1 MSSSKI
7 LRYGVDNYV
16 LKINP
21 GGTVLIDAVVD
32 GNGSPGN
39 VIINAN
45 LQVLGTTTTID
56 SVNLE
61 IIDNIIVLN
70 KGEQGDGVAAGYAG
84 VLIDRG
90 TAPDVGMFY
99 SEPDNAFVFARSQPD
114 GEAPSTNEI
123 GIQTNAI
130 NTYGNNLNFLNNS
143 PANARLTVFQT
154 ENYERRIFSYTNGE
168 ITFDPLQPDKIS
180 RSEPYDDDLIP
191 NIKAVTD
198 YVSAYLTRNYQDQI
212 NSPISGTFTDGFS
225 SVELFATN
233 AGDLQSR
240 IEFKVNSTTPI
251 ATITDTQADIF
262 NVRLIGNTVT
272 SAVTDGDLIVEA
284 NGTGLVLISSNTTIS
299 GDLTVEGEIL
309 DPNFEINTPYT
320 PDLLDEDYF
329 ILKDVSSNET
339 VRLTFGDL
347 QNEISR
353 TMAKSTK
360 LYVDSSVDISGNG
373 SYYKPYKTLEE
384 AFGVMQTSPDPIAIS
399 VLPGTYYTNGNL
411 ALSDD
416 CSIVSTN
423 GQYAT
428 KIIMFE
434 GFEEENCFLVG
445 SGCYVQGFA
454 FQNQRV
460 DNLADPSS
468 GFAIAFRPG
477 ARILRSPYIR
487 DCSQISNYTRQ
498 TIAAPLD
505 PVNANPLVGNGGG
518 VILADRAI
526 LDQNSLFPYIL
537 AFGATPRSPN
547 GIGYV
552 AKNGAG
558 INGISSISIFQR
570 TAFFAL
576 NGGQITLNNSGTQF
590 GDVSMRARGSTQ
602 VVDPYETTATLV
614 QNLTLSNTIFADS
627 ETIIDNMWNYLV
639 SEQYDFADEAKTRRD
654 AGFLLRSVTYDLLS
668 GQQTGTRNFIAG
680 FFDYKAD
687 RVFTPTTEYDYEKCY
702 RDTKLITEAIAY
714 DVVFGSNF
722 RTIKAAL
729 AYYRASA
736 SDVLSAPQQQ
746 LTLDAIAEHQSV
758 LVALLTDP
766 DSITRAN
773 TLYSIFLN
781 IFTNGPVFA
790 PVFDLINPVGYD
802 SGFFEAKRLLLD
814 NRQFILDEIDAWIAS
829 QIANDTPPF
838 STEFTYDVAACRR
851 DVDFIIDALSY
862 DLTYGGN
869 LETFNAAIS
878 YFVGTETQFGEGES
892 LVTIAT
898 YNYLQEILGSILGA
912 TSITPSA
919 GNVTVQNVSGPAGS
933 AEAITFA
940 QARID
945 DILFV
950 LENDGRTPTRILPVV
965 TWAASN
971 YINSFNIIT
980 ANSTRISNDVM
991 EFLSVSRKSLL
1002 GAFIESYNFLRD
1014 YIVSTYTPSVSE
1026 EELIRGLFNDIIKD
1040 TLIGPKK
1047 LTFGSLI
1054 ESLGHQF
1061 NLAGAGVNKNALPL
1075 NFRRVGTQ
1083 LPASASVLQE
1093 NGGRVRWSGADELNN
1108 QYFARG
1114 LKVNGRTGR
1123 LEGRP
1128 FTSSVRRLARRAANS
1143 RTNT

>member
-1 MSSSKI
+1 M
-7 LRYGVDNYV
+7 DNYV

-21 GGTVLIDAVVD
+21 GGTVLIDAGGD
-32 GNGSPGN
+32 GNGSPGT
-39 VIINAN
+39 VIINAD
-45 LQVLGTTTTID
+45 LQLLGTTTTID

-70 KGEQGDGVAAGYAG
+70 KGEQGAGVSAGYAG

-90 TAPDVGMFY
+90 SAPDVGMFY
-99 SEPDNAFVFARSQPD
+99 SELDNAFVFARSQPD

-123 GIQTNAI
+123 GIFTNAI
-130 NTYGNNLNFLNNS
+130 DTYGDNLNFLNNS

-154 ENYERRIFSYTNGE
+154 EDYERRIFSYTNGE

-180 RSEPYDDDLIP
+180 RSGPYDDDLIP

-198 YVSAYLTRNYQDQI
+198 YVSAFLTRNYQDQI
-212 NSPISGTFTDGFS
+212 NSPIFGTYTDGFS
-225 SVELFATN
+225 SVELLSTN

-240 IEFKVNSTTPI
+240 IEFRVNSATPV
-251 ATITDTQADIF
+251 ASITDARADIF
-262 NVRLIGNTVT
+262 NVRLTGNTVT
-272 SAVTDGDLIVEA
+272 SAITDGDLIVEA
-284 NGTGLVLISSNTTIS
+284 NGTGSVLIPSNTTIG
-299 GDLTVEGEIL
+299 GDLLVTGEIL
-309 DPNFEINTPYT
+309 NPNFEIDIPYT

-329 ILKDVSSNET
+329 ILKDVSSNEM

-360 LYVDSSVDISGNG
+360 LYVDSSVAVSGNG
-373 SYYKPYKTLEE
+373 SYYKPYRTLEE
-384 AFGVMQTSPDPIAIS
+384 AFAVMQAAPNPVAIS

-411 ALSDD
+411 ALPDD

-460 DNLADPSS
+460 DDLADPSS

-518 VILADRAI
+518 VLLADRSV
-526 LDQNSLFPYIL
+526 LDQNSLFPYML

-570 TAFFAL
+570 TAFYAL

-590 GDVSMRARGSTQ
+590 GDISMRARGSTQ
-602 VVDPYETTATLV
+602 VVDPYETTAVLV
-614 QNLTLSNTIFADS
+614 QNPTLANTIFADS
-627 ETIIDNMWNYLV
+627 TTIIDNMWNHLV
-639 SEQYDFADEAKTRRD
+639 NEQYSFADEAKTRRD
-654 AGFLLRSVTYDLLS
+654 TEFLLRSVTYDLLS
-668 GQQTGTRNFIAG
+668 GKQTGTRNFIAG

-687 RVFTPTTEYDYEKCY
+687 RVFTPTDQYDYEKAY
-702 RDTKLITEAIAY
+702 RDTTLITEAIAY

-729 AYYRASA
+729 SFYRAA
-736 SDVLSAPQQQ
+736 AANTLVEPIRQ
-746 LTLDAIAEHQSV
+746 LTLDAVAEHQAV
-758 LVALLTDP
+758 LISLLTDP
-766 DSITRAN
+766 DSIARAN
-773 TLYSIFLN
+773 ALYGIFLN

-790 PVFDLINPVGYD
+790 PVFDLVNPVGYD
-802 SGFFEAKRLLLD
+802 AGFFEAKRLLLD
-814 NRQFILDEIDAWIAS
+814 NRLFILDEIDAWIAS
-829 QIANDTPPF
+829 QIAGNIPPF
-838 STEFTYDVAACRR
+838 STAFTYNAAACRR

-878 YFVGTETQFGEGES
+878 YFVGTQSQFGAGES

-898 YNYLQEILGSILGA
+898 YNYLQDILGSILSA
-912 TSITPSA
+912 TAITPSA
-919 GNVTVQNVSGPAGS
+919 GNVTVQNITGPAGS

-950 LENDGRTPTRILPVV
+950 LENDGARPSRILPIVS
-965 TWAASN
+965 WAAGN
-971 YINSFNIIT
+971 FIGSFNTIT
-980 ANSTRISNDVM
+980 ANRVRISNDVM

-1014 YIVSTYTPSVSE
+1014 YIVATYIPSVAE
-1026 EELIRGLFNDIIKD
+1026 EALIRGLFNEVIKD
-1040 TLIGPKK
+1040 TLIGPKR

-1114 LKVNGRTGR
+1114 LRVNGRTGR